1 MKYFY
6 KSIRAA
12 NNDIIRGVL
21 NTPDDFNENKKYIP
35 IIFYHGLMDDRNGI
49 NYMSIQ
55 QAKYLTAA
63 GFIVYRFDF
72 RGCGESEG
80 SFYDLTF
87 TRQIEDAKIIYES
100 VEREIFVDKNKIF
113 IRAHSM
119 GGAVAIKIAELKNPK
134 GLILYAPGSNYSLEN
149 SNLIKSLDDLSKSQL
164 VGEKDLGGLRLSAK
178 IVEDSR
184 KYDFLKMAKSYEG
197 RVLLVRGEKDPVIE
211 KESMTL
217 LEEKFTDCK
226 YIEIE
231 NIGHNFTSYEKR
243 LEIFELT
250 NDFIRENI

>member
-6 KSIRAA
+6 KSIRVA

-21 NTPDDFNENKKYIP
+21 NTADDFNENKKYIP

-87 TRQIEDAKIIYES
+87 TRQIEDAKLIYES
-100 VEREIFVDKNKIF
+100 VEREIFE
-113 IRAHSM
+113 
-119 GGAVAIKIAELKNPK
+119 IKTKYLLGPTQWE
-134 GLILYAPGSNYSLEN
+134 GL
-149 SNLIKSLDDLSKSQL
+149 
-164 VGEKDLGGLRLSAK
+164 
-178 IVEDSR
+178 
-184 KYDFLKMAKSYEG
+184 
-197 RVLLVRGEKDPVIE
+197 
-211 KESMTL
+211 
-217 LEEKFTDCK
+217 
-226 YIEIE
+226 
-231 NIGHNFTSYEKR
+231 
-243 LEIFELT
+243 
-250 NDFIRENI
+250 